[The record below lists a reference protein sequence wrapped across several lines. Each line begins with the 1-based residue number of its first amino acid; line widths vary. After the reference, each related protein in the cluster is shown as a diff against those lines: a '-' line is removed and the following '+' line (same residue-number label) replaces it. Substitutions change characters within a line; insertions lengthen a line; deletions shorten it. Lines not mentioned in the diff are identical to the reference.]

1 MSSSVDPRVLI
12 NYYIRKG
19 WYDHVQRLC
28 EQILEKKGSDSTI
41 LFWRAF
47 GIVLER
53 SYSSA
58 IRELENLK
66 RTGRDVEL
74 PCLHALVYA
83 HSQCKHVDHDEV
95 AQLELQL
102 VMAEENASSMSLMLC
117 ATFFWHLGEHAKA
130 RKILDQLLSS
140 SGKSSSDGALRQ
152 RALILRGWVDL
163 TVDPKVKRDAD
174 LRDNAIQFFDQVT
187 ERKDAELVLG
197 MAKYYDMKKAY
208 PRALESFDEI
218 TVQFPWFKHSLSEK
232 ALVLLKMGNWDQCM
246 DSVERAL
253 SENSRE
259 IEAMRIMIL
268 LLLSREGHAREAA
281 ERIRDLLEALKRVE
295 PANPELFCAI
305 SRCTARV
312 SDRDSEVLQCSLG
325 LIEHAIQLN
334 PDSGAFRAE
343 RGYQRGLLGDYAEAM
358 ESYKEALKLDES
370 NEMALHGMIYCQIKL
385 GQLEDASQQM
395 EFLSVIQESIGAS
408 ASFAFLQ
415 ALLCWEK
422 DRDRPKQ
429 VKLLQQAMQIHM
441 DKLKEA
447 IQGPDVSTHDTMSL
461 LNPIFLVEVATEFLQ
476 GDTPQPGSPNDSLSD
491 AVLKGMSILEKLV
504 NKSPGFLRAQFV
516 LAQAYFDSQRLD
528 DAYQVSNLILKMDP
542 GHSKAHLMQAR
553 VSLEREHFR
562 AASSCLDQALSY
574 DFSVRQ
580 SLSYYIIKAR
590 ILENAGDVREALQ
603 TLQTAMKMIQSA
615 GGSSTSGSSNRR
627 QKQAAENNS
636 SSVSLF
642 DKASVYIHLAQVLSQ
657 LNDISEATKTVREAL
672 DVFRGTSQEVRVLV
686 ANSELAIKR
695 GDYDAAIAMLSSVPV
710 SSPAFT
716 KAQMVKADIYLQ
728 YRKDKHLY
736 ARCYQELVALNPCH
750 ATHVS
755 LAEAYLRIQM
765 LDQAVE
771 SFERAKAL
779 SPGDPTI
786 AGRIGRVLISK
797 HDYLKAV
804 DYYETA
810 LKLAP
815 GNLVLRKDLAELYAK
830 LRHYDQALRV
840 VQQAPS
846 NDSEALSHLLQVV
859 DLQLVLPT
867 IHRGLGSDE
876 MAVQA
881 LLKAYAIQKVV
892 LDRQKDEQPDV
903 LSKQRAA
910 IANTCY
916 QIAAIYASSSGN
928 TERENVV
935 KYCTLALRSDETHEP
950 SLLFLARSYQ
960 QIGDLDQCQVRCST
974 LLRLNPA
981 HEEAALML
989 ADILLQKED
998 NESAIYHFQQLLDSR
1013 PDNFA
1018 ALSRF
1023 LVMLRRAGKLHTS
1036 STDKEQGSLAQ
1047 RYLRLAERSTNVRVA
1062 HAPGLHFCKGLYAR
1076 FRNNVVEAIDEF
1088 NLARRDPE
1096 WGERALINMIEIYL
1110 NPDNENLWDA
1120 GNDGNEGNTKEQT
1133 ENLRIANTL
1142 LDELPVARNERDA
1155 KLRVLEAYA
1164 VLAVRTKS
1172 MLDKAIQLFMEIL
1185 ETVDRDYVPALL
1197 GLATGYMLTKQQP
1210 KARNQLKR
1218 IAKMNYDQ
1226 TLADEYERSYL
1237 LLADIYI
1244 NRGKFDLAQE
1254 LCKRALTHNK
1264 SSGKAWELLGL
1275 VMEKEQSYI
1284 DAAECY
1290 QEAWTCEGEASAAI
1304 GFKLAFNYLK
1314 AKKLVLAV
1322 DVCNKVLDQYPDYPK
1337 IRKEILEKAYAGFR
1351 P

>member
-1 MSSSVDPRVLI
+1 
-12 NYYIRKG
+12 
-19 WYDHVQRLC
+19 
-28 EQILEKKGSDSTI
+28 
-41 LFWRAF
+41 
-47 GIVLER
+47 
-53 SYSSA
+53 
-58 IRELENLK
+58 
-66 RTGRDVEL
+66 
-74 PCLHALVYA
+74 
-83 HSQCKHVDHDEV
+83 
-95 AQLELQL
+95 
-102 VMAEENASSMSLMLC
+102 
-117 ATFFWHLGEHAKA
+117 
-130 RKILDQLLSS
+130 
-140 SGKSSSDGALRQ
+140 
-152 RALILRGWVDL
+152 
-163 TVDPKVKRDAD
+163 
-174 LRDNAIQFFDQVT
+174 
-187 ERKDAELVLG
+187 
-197 MAKYYDMKKAY
+197 
-208 PRALESFDEI
+208 
-218 TVQFPWFKHSLSEK
+218 
-232 ALVLLKMGNWDQCM
+232 
-246 DSVERAL
+246 
-253 SENSRE
+253 
-259 IEAMRIMIL
+259 
-268 LLLSREGHAREAA
+268 
-281 ERIRDLLEALKRVE
+281 
-295 PANPELFCAI
+295 
-305 SRCTARV
+305 
-312 SDRDSEVLQCSLG
+312 
-325 LIEHAIQLN
+325 
-334 PDSGAFRAE
+334 
-343 RGYQRGLLGDYAEAM
+343 
-358 ESYKEALKLDES
+358 
-370 NEMALHGMIYCQIKL
+370 
-385 GQLEDASQQM
+385 
-395 EFLSVIQESIGAS
+395 
-408 ASFAFLQ
+408 
-415 ALLCWEK
+415 
-422 DRDRPKQ
+422 
-429 VKLLQQAMQIHM
+429 
-441 DKLKEA
+441 
-447 IQGPDVSTHDTMSL
+447 
-461 LNPIFLVEVATEFLQ
+461 
-476 GDTPQPGSPNDSLSD
+476 
-491 AVLKGMSILEKLV
+491 
-504 NKSPGFLRAQFV
+504 
-516 LAQAYFDSQRLD
+516 
-528 DAYQVSNLILKMDP
+528 
-542 GHSKAHLMQAR
+542 
-553 VSLEREHFR
+553 
-562 AASSCLDQALSY
+562 
-574 DFSVRQ
+574 
-580 SLSYYIIKAR
+580 
-590 ILENAGDVREALQ
+590 
-603 TLQTAMKMIQSA
+603 
-615 GGSSTSGSSNRR
+615 
-627 QKQAAENNS
+627 
-636 SSVSLF
+636 
-642 DKASVYIHLAQVLSQ
+642 
-657 LNDISEATKTVREAL
+657 
-672 DVFRGTSQEVRVLV
+672 
-686 ANSELAIKR
+686 
-695 GDYDAAIAMLSSVPV
+695 MLSSVPV

-736 ARCYQELVALNPCH
+736 ARCYQELVAINPCH
-750 ATHVS
+750 ATREFGRGV
-755 LAEAYLRIQM
+755 LANQM

-815 GNLVLRKDLAELYAK
+815 GTLCCAK
-830 LRHYDQALRV
+830 TLLSCIAQGLRH
-840 VQQAPS
+840 S
-846 NDSEALSHLLQVV
+846 
-859 DLQLVLPT
+859 
-867 IHRGLGSDE
+867 
-876 MAVQA
+876 
-881 LLKAYAIQKVV
+881 KVV

-916 QIAAIYASSSGN
+916 QIAAIYASTSGN

-1036 STDKEQGSLAQ
+1036 STDKEHGSLAQ

-1142 LDELPVARNERDA
+1142 LDELPPH
-1155 KLRVLEAYA
+1155 
-1164 VLAVRTKS
+1164 KS

-1226 TLADEYERSYL
+1226 ILADEFERSYL

-1322 DVCNKVLDQYPDYPK
+1322 DVCHKVLDQYPDYPK

>member
-1 MSSSVDPRVLI
+1 MNSSMDPRVLI
-12 NYYIRKG
+12 NYYLRKG

-28 EQILEKKGSDSTI
+28 EQILEKKGSDSDI

-102 VMAEENASSMSLMLC
+102 VMAEENASSASLMLC
-117 ATFFWHLGEHAKA
+117 ATFFWHLNEHAKA
-130 RKILDQLLSS
+130 RKIIDQILSTN
-140 SGKSSSDGALRQ
+140 GKSSSDGALRQ

-163 TVDPKVKRDAD
+163 TVDAKIKREAD
-174 LRDNAIQFFDQVT
+174 LRDGAIRYFDQVT
-187 ERKDAELVLG
+187 DRKDAELVLG
-197 MAKYYDMKKAY
+197 MAKYFDVKKAY
-208 PRALESFDEI
+208 PRALESYDEL

-232 ALVLLKMGNWDQCM
+232 ALVLLKMGSWDQCM
-246 DSVERAL
+246 DSVERVL
-253 SENSRE
+253 SENAHD
-259 IEAMRIMIL
+259 IEALRIMIL
-268 LLLSREGHAREAA
+268 LLLSREGRAREAA
-281 ERIRDLLEALKRVE
+281 ERIRELLEALKRVE
-295 PANPELFCAI
+295 PANPELFCEI

-312 SDRDSEVLQCSLG
+312 SDRDAEVLQCSLG

-334 PDSGAFRAE
+334 AESGAFRAE
-343 RGYQRGLLGDYAEAM
+343 RGYQRALLGDFAEAM

-395 EFLSVIQESIGAS
+395 EFLCVIQESLGAS

-415 ALLCWEK
+415 ALLSWEK
-422 DRDRPKQ
+422 DRDRVRQ
-429 VKLLQQAMQIHM
+429 VKLLQQTMQIHM
-441 DKLKEA
+441 DRLKET

-461 LNPIFLVEVATEFLQ
+461 LNPLFLVEVATEFVQ
-476 GDTPQPGSPNDSLSD
+476 GDTSKQGSSNDSSSD
-491 AVLKGMSILEKLV
+491 AVTKGISILEKLV

-516 LAQAYFDSQRLD
+516 LAQAYFGCQRLD
-528 DAYQVSNLILKMDP
+528 EAYQVSNLILKKEP
-542 GHSKAHLMQAR
+542 GHSKAHLMHAR
-553 VSLEREHFR
+553 VSLEREHFK
-562 AASSCLDQALSY
+562 AASASLDQALSY

-603 TLQTAMKMIQSA
+603 TLQTAMNMIQSA
-615 GGSSTSGSSNRR
+615 GSSGSSSRR
-627 QKQAAENNS
+627 QKHAAENNGNA
-636 SSVSLF
+636 SLF
-642 DKASVYIHLAQVLSQ
+642 DKASVYIHMAQVLSQ
-657 LNDISEATKTVREAL
+657 LNDIVEATKTVREAL
-672 DVFRGTSQEVRVLV
+672 DVFRGTSEEVRVLV

-710 SSPAFT
+710 GSPAFT

-736 ARCYQELVALNPCH
+736 ARCYQELVAINPCH

-765 LDQAVE
+765 LDEAVQ

-810 LKLAP
+810 LKMAP

-830 LRHYDQALRV
+830 LRHFDQALRV
-840 VQQAPS
+840 VQQAPP

-859 DLQLVLPT
+859 ELQLVLPS

-881 LLKAYAIQKVV
+881 LLKAYAIQKVI

-903 LSKQRAA
+903 LNKQRAVIA
-910 IANTCY
+910 STCFQIAN
-916 QIAAIYASSSGN
+916 IYASASGTN
-928 TERENVV
+928 ERENVV
-935 KYCTLALRSDETHEP
+935 KYCTLALRSDETHES
-950 SLLFLARSYQ
+950 SLLYLARAYQ

-989 ADILLQKED
+989 ADLLLQKED
-998 NESAIYHFQQLLDSR
+998 NDSAIYHFQQLLDSR

-1047 RYLRLAERSTNVRVA
+1047 RYLRLAERSANVRVA

-1076 FRNNVVEAIDEF
+1076 YRNNVVEAIDEF

-1110 NPDNENLWDA
+1110 NPDNENLWDSA
-1120 GNDGNEGNTKEQT
+1120 NDATDGNTKEQT

-1142 LDELPVARNERDA
+1142 LDELPIARNERDA

-1172 MLDKAIQLFMEIL
+1172 MLDKAIQIFMEIL

-1197 GLATGYMLTKQQP
+1197 GLATGYMLIKQQP

-1218 IAKMNYDQ
+1218 IAKMTYDQ
-1226 TLADEYERSYL
+1226 TLADEFERSYL

-1254 LCKRALTHNK
+1254 LCKRSLTHNK
-1264 SSGKAWELLGL
+1264 SAGKAWELLGL

>member
-1 MSSSVDPRVLI
+1 
-12 NYYIRKG
+12 
-19 WYDHVQRLC
+19 
-28 EQILEKKGSDSTI
+28 
-41 LFWRAF
+41 
-47 GIVLER
+47 
-53 SYSSA
+53 
-58 IRELENLK
+58 
-66 RTGRDVEL
+66 
-74 PCLHALVYA
+74 
-83 HSQCKHVDHDEV
+83 
-95 AQLELQL
+95 
-102 VMAEENASSMSLMLC
+102 
-117 ATFFWHLGEHAKA
+117 
-130 RKILDQLLSS
+130 
-140 SGKSSSDGALRQ
+140 
-152 RALILRGWVDL
+152 
-163 TVDPKVKRDAD
+163 
-174 LRDNAIQFFDQVT
+174 
-187 ERKDAELVLG
+187 
-197 MAKYYDMKKAY
+197 MAKYYDLKKAY
-208 PRALESFDEI
+208 PRALESFDEL

-246 DSVERAL
+246 DSIERAL
-253 SENSRE
+253 SENPRE
-259 IEAMRIMIL
+259 IEALRIMIL
-268 LLLSREGHAREAA
+268 LQLSREGHAREAA
-281 ERIRDLLEALKRVE
+281 ERIRELLEALKRVE
-295 PANPELFCAI
+295 PANPELFCEI

-312 SDRDSEVLQCSLG
+312 SDRDPEVLQCSLA

-343 RGYQRGLLGDYAEAM
+343 RGYQRALLGEFAEAM

-415 ALLCWEK
+415 ALLSWEK
-422 DRDRPKQ
+422 DRDRPRH

-441 DKLKEA
+441 DRLKET

-476 GDTPQPGSPNDSLSD
+476 GETPQSGSPNDSLSD
-491 AVLKGMSILEKLV
+491 AVSKGMSILEKLV

-528 DAYQVSNLILKMDP
+528 DAFQVSNLILKMDP

-590 ILENAGDVREALQ
+590 VLENAGDVREALQ
-603 TLQTAMKMIQSA
+603 TLQTAMKMMQST
-615 GGSSTSGSSNRR
+615 GSSSSSGSYRR
-627 QKQAAENNS
+627 QKQSES
-636 SSVSLF
+636 TGTVSLF
-642 DKASVYIHLAQVLSQ
+642 DKASVYIHMAQVLSQ
-657 LNDISEATKTVREAL
+657 LNDIAEATKMVREAL

-695 GDYDAAIAMLSSVPV
+695 GDYDAAISMLSNVPV

-716 KAQMVKADIYLQ
+716 KAQMVKADIFLQ
-728 YRKDKHLY
+728 YRKDKTLY

-750 ATHVS
+750 ATYVS

-765 LDQAVE
+765 LDEAVQ

-830 LRHYDQALRV
+830 LRHFDQALRV
-840 VQQAPS
+840 VQQAPP
-846 NDSEALSHLLQVV
+846 NDSEALNHLLQVV

-876 MAVQA
+876 LAVQA
-881 LLKAYAIQKVV
+881 LLKAYSIQKVV
-892 LDRQKDEQPDV
+892 LDRQKNEQPDV
-903 LSKQRAA
+903 LNKQRAA

-916 QIAAIYASSSGN
+916 QIAAIYASTSGN

-950 SLLFLARSYQ
+950 SLLYLARAYQ
-960 QIGDLDQCQVRCST
+960 QAGDLDQCQVRCST

-989 ADILLQKED
+989 ADLLLQKED
-998 NESAIYHFQQLLDSR
+998 NDSAIYHFQQLLDSR

-1036 STDKEQGSLAQ
+1036 SNDKEQGSLAL
-1047 RYLRLAERSTNVRVA
+1047 RYLRLAERSANVRVA
-1062 HAPGLHFCKGLYAR
+1062 HAPGLHFCKGLYSR

-1142 LDELPVARNERDA
+1142 LDELPMARTERDA

-1226 TLADEYERSYL
+1226 TLADEFERSYL

-1254 LCKRALTHNK
+1254 LCKRTLTHNK

>member
-1 MSSSVDPRVLI
+1 MSSSMDPRVLI
-12 NYYIRKG
+12 NYYLRKG

-28 EQILEKKGSDSTI
+28 EQILEKKGSDSAI

-66 RTGRDVEL
+66 RTGRDVGL

-102 VMAEENASSMSLMLC
+102 VMAEENASSASLMLC
-117 ATFFWHLGEHAKA
+117 ATFFWHLNEHAKA
-130 RKILDQLLSS
+130 RKILDQILST

-152 RALILRGWVDL
+152 RVLVLRGWVDL
-163 TVDPKVKRDAD
+163 TVDPKIKREAD
-174 LRDNAIQFFDQVT
+174 LRDGAIQYFDQVT
-187 ERKDAELVLG
+187 DRKDAELVLG
-197 MAKYYDMKKAY
+197 MAKYYDLKKAY
-208 PRALESFDEI
+208 PRALEAYDEL

-253 SENSRE
+253 SENARE
-259 IEAMRIMIL
+259 IEALRTMIL
-268 LLLSREGHAREAA
+268 LLLSRDGRARKAA
-281 ERIRDLLEALKRVE
+281 ERLRELLEVLKRVE
-295 PANPELFCAI
+295 PANPELFCEI

-325 LIEHAIQLN
+325 LIEHAVQLN

-343 RGYQRGLLGDYAEAM
+343 RGYQRALLGDFAEAM

-395 EFLSVIQESIGAS
+395 EFLTVIQESIGAS

-415 ALLCWEK
+415 ALLSWEK
-422 DRDRPKQ
+422 DRDRPRQ
-429 VKLLQQAMQIHM
+429 VKLLQQTMQTHM
-441 DKLKEA
+441 DKLKET

-476 GDTPQPGSPNDSLSD
+476 GDTSKQGTSNDSSSD
-491 AVLKGMSILEKLV
+491 AVAKGMSILEKLV

-528 DAYQVSNLILKMDP
+528 DAYQVSNLILKMEP

-562 AASSCLDQALSY
+562 AASASLDQALSY

-590 ILENAGDVREALQ
+590 ILENSGDVREALQ
-603 TLQTAMKMIQSA
+603 TLQTAMKMTQSA
-615 GGSSTSGSSNRR
+615 GGSGSNRR
-627 QKQAAENNS
+627 QKHSAENNG
-636 SSVSLF
+636 SVSLF

-695 GDYDAAIAMLSSVPV
+695 GDYDAAIAMLSVVPV
-710 SSPAFT
+710 DSPVFS

-765 LDQAVE
+765 LDEAVQ

-786 AGRIGRVLISK
+786 AGRIGRVLSSK

-810 LKLAP
+810 LKMAP

-846 NDSEALSHLLQVV
+846 SDSEALSRLLQVV
-859 DLQLVLPT
+859 DLQLVLPA

-876 MAVQA
+876 KAVQA
-881 LLKAYAIQKVV
+881 LLKAYAIQKVI

-903 LSKQRAA
+903 LSKQRAT
-910 IANTCY
+910 IANTCF
-916 QIAAIYASSSGN
+916 QIAAIYASASGN
-928 TERENVV
+928 SERENVV
-935 KYCTLALRSDETHEP
+935 KYCRLALRSDETHES
-950 SLLFLARSYQ
+950 SLLYLARAYQ
-960 QIGDLDQCQVRCST
+960 QIGDLDQCQMHCST

-989 ADILLQKED
+989 ADLLLQKED
-998 NESAIYHFQQLLDSR
+998 NDSAIYHFQQLLDSR

-1036 STDKEQGSLAQ
+1036 SADKEQGSLAQ
-1047 RYLRLAERSTNVRVA
+1047 RYLRLAERSANVRVA

-1120 GNDGNEGNTKEQT
+1120 GNDATEGNTKEQT

-1142 LDELPVARNERDA
+1142 LDELPIARNERDA

-1226 TLADEYERSYL
+1226 TLVDEFERSYL

-1254 LCKRALTHNK
+1254 LCKRSLTHNK

-1290 QEAWTCEGEASAAI
+1290 QEAWTCEGEASAGI

-1337 IRKEILEKAYAGFR
+1337 IRKEILEKACAGFR